1 MQADVGEEPTATSSS
16 AAVAESPLMT
26 FGASEESTQQDDACY
41 FVDSSGNWF
50 QFDNY
55 DTWSEALA
63 LAQQPMPPPDL
74 GDLQDDSG
82 MDLDSE
88 IPLMYSIDS
97 HGGIQLEPPLNFAS
111 IEFNRQSGK
120 RMRTNRGILPF
131 DIQDYAAS
139 NALPSALPAANPAT
153 TKFPYIKSKASG
165 SVTGPYEDSIIEHVS
180 LNPRREAWTLPADS
194 MPYRDPAHKGPAS
207 GACQPYNHLKPLND
221 FDNGQRLYKQDRCSK
236 QRNNS
241 AHSSRRERKRQIAED
256 LAIAAA
262 VSEYNT
268 TKHHIDVKAK

>member
-1 MQADVGEEPTATSSS
+1 
-16 AAVAESPLMT
+16 
-26 FGASEESTQQDDACY
+26 
-41 FVDSSGNWF
+41 
-50 QFDNY
+50 
-55 DTWSEALA
+55 
-63 LAQQPMPPPDL
+63 
-74 GDLQDDSG
+74 

-207 GACQPYNHLKPLND
+207 GACQPYNHLKPLMISTMDRD
-221 FDNGQRLYKQDRCSK
+221 FTSRIVAP
-236 QRNNS
+236 NNETTQPI
-241 AHSSRRERKRQIAED
+241 ARGERE
-256 LAIAAA
+256 
-262 VSEYNT
+262 N
-268 TKHHIDVKAK
+268 VKSQKISQ